1 MIITNSKISEL
12 QLYFGDPYYASDK
25 IQIFQP
31 TIGGI
36 LEYDK
41 RFGESEFWAMLNVFI
56 GNTTSYRLLLW
67 DMGVDWNEISDFQLF
82 SLLIK
87 TLKQENTAILFGD
100 LDLST
105 FDAYIKTIPVEETQ
119 SDQIKN
125 KESDKEENKI
135 LKEEMILY
143 NQELDIEIDENT
155 YNNIA
160 LYLRTMFNIFP
171 KVEKA
176 RGKQTKKW
184 IIEEDR
190 MNLSNA
196 KKEDTTST
204 FLPLIESCCCHPGF
218 KYKKNELREVGIYE
232 FMRSVQRLQ
241 VYESTTALLKGM
253 YSGFIDTKGIDKE
266 EFDFMREIKPV
277 KNKYE
282 KLK

>member
-1 MIITNSKISEL
+1 MTTTSSEISLL
-12 QLYFGDPYYASDK
+12 QLYFGDPYQVSDK
-25 IQIFQP
+25 ILVYQP

-41 RFGESEFWAMLNVFI
+41 KFGESEFWSMLNVFI

-67 DMGVDWNEISDFQLF
+67 DMGIDWNEISDFQLF

-87 TLKQENTAILFGD
+87 TLKVENTEILFGD
-100 LDLST
+100 LDLSS
-105 FDAYIKTIPVEETQ
+105 FDAYMKQIPNE
-119 SDQIKN
+119 D
-125 KESDKEENKI
+125 ESDNEEESEPKQ
-135 LKEEMILY
+135 EMILW
-143 NQELDIEIDENT
+143 NPELDIEITEDI

-160 LYLRTMFNIFP
+160 LYIRTMFNIFP
-171 KVEKA
+171 KIEKA
-176 RGKQTKKW
+176 KGKTTKKW

-190 MNLSNA
+190 MNLANA

-204 FLPLIESCCCHPGF
+204 FLPLIESCCCHAGF

-266 EFDFMREIKPV
+266 EFDFMRDIKPV

-282 KLK
+282 NIK